1 MIRRPPRS
9 TRTDTLFPY
18 TTLFRS
24 RHGLAAIEP
33 LPQPALG
40 TVEVVA
46 GISPFDTVRCRAPR
60 LRQNRHRD
68 TGERKRQQWRNH
80 NAKHGRTSFPEI
92 PFAARRTAA
101 EGRRDSDGA
110 SGAAR
115 GGQAAALGA
124 A

>member
-33 LPQPALG
+33 LPQPALFA
-40 TVEVVA
+40 VEVVA

-92 PFAARRTAA
+92 PFAAQRTGE
-101 EGRRDSDGA
+101 EGRSNWDGA
-110 SGAAR
+110 CGAAR
-115 GGQAAALGA
+115 GERTGGV
-124 A
+124 

>member
-1 MIRRPPRS
+1 MILRPPRS

-24 RHGLAAIEP
+24 GHALDRTLLRTGGYLPFLLGRHGLAAIEP

-68 TGERKRQQWRNH
+68 TGERKRQPWRNH
-80 NAKHGRTSFPEI
+80 NAKHGRTSLD
-92 PFAARRTAA
+92 RK
-101 EGRRDSDGA
+101 SVV
-110 SGAAR
+110 
-115 GGQAAALGA
+115 
-124 A
+124 